1 MKNDNKS
8 VEYQEYVLSLHDE
21 RYIVIRDNHMKKTKL
36 LFLAVLVAMTSCT
49 SYKKVPYLQNSE
61 ALDFSK
67 VSELYDARIQPKDM
81 LTITVS
87 SEKPEAAVPFNLLVQ
102 TPMASSGS
110 YKSIV
115 SQPTLQTYLV
125 DNEGCIDFPIVGKL
139 AIGGMTKGEVE
150 ELIKEKIKSNFTST
164 PIVNVRMANYKI
176 SVLGEVARPNSYTI
190 SNEKVNIFEALALA
204 GDLTVYG
211 KRDGVKLIRES
222 ADGTK
227 KIVPVNL
234 NDANIIYSPYY
245 YMQQNDILYVEP
257 NKAKAR
263 NSGVSS
269 MTSMWFSA
277 TSLIITV
284 VTFMLN
290 LL

>member
-1 MKNDNKS
+1 
-8 VEYQEYVLSLHDE
+8 
-21 RYIVIRDNHMKKTKL
+21 MKKVKL
-36 LFLAVLVAMTSCT
+36 LFLVTLMAMASCT
-49 SYKKVPYLQNSE
+49 SYKKVPYLQNSS
-61 ALDFSK
+61 AIDST
-67 VSELYDARIQPKDM
+67 VVTALYDARIQPKDI
-81 LTITVS
+81 LTIVVS
-87 SEKPEAAVPFNLLVQ
+87 SERPEAAAPYNLMVQ
-102 TPMASSGS
+102 TSMTNTRSL
-110 YKSIV
+110 Y

-125 DNEGCIDFPIVGKL
+125 DNDGCIDFPIIGRL
-139 AIGGMTKGEVE
+139 QIGGMTKSEVE
-150 ELIKEKIKSNFTST
+150 GLIREKISPSFTT
-164 PIVNVRMANYKI
+164 APIVNVRMVNYKI

-227 KIVPVNL
+227 KIVPIDL

-245 YMQQNDILYVEP
+245 YMKQNDILYVEP

-263 NSGVSS
+263 NSDVSS
-269 MTSMWFSA
+269 MTTMMFSA
-277 TSLIITV
+277 TSLFMSV
-284 VTFMLN
+284 VTFLLN

>member
-1 MKNDNKS
+1 
-8 VEYQEYVLSLHDE
+8 
-21 RYIVIRDNHMKKTKL
+21 MKKAKL
-36 LFLAVLVAMTSCT
+36 LFLATLVAMASCT
-49 SYKKVPYLQNSE
+49 SYKKVPYLQNSSTI
-61 ALDFSK
+61 DSTI
-67 VSELYDARIQPKDM
+67 VSELYDARIQPKDV
-81 LTITVS
+81 LTITVN
-87 SEKPEAAVPFNLLVQ
+87 SERPEVAIPFNLVVQ
-102 TPMASSGS
+102 TPVSTSGN
-110 YKSIV
+110 KSLT
-115 SQPTLQTYLV
+115 SQPALQTYLV
-125 DNEGCIDFPIVGKL
+125 DNEGCIEFPTLGKL
-139 AIGGMTKGEVE
+139 HIGGMTKGEVE
-150 ELIKEKIKSNFTST
+150 ELIREKIKSNFTT
-164 PIVNVRMANYKI
+164 APIVNVRMTNYKI
-176 SVLGEVARPNSYTI
+176 SVLGEVTRPNSYTVY
-190 SNEKVNIFEALALA
+190 NEKVNVLEALALA

-211 KRDGVKLIRES
+211 KRDGVKLIREA

-227 KIVPVNL
+227 KIVPLNL

>member
-1 MKNDNKS
+1 
-8 VEYQEYVLSLHDE
+8 
-21 RYIVIRDNHMKKTKL
+21 MKKTKL
-36 LFLAVLVAMTSCT
+36 LFLAVLVAMASCT

-61 ALDFSK
+61 TLDSSI

-81 LTITVS
+81 LTITVN

-102 TPMASSGS
+102 TSMASFGGS
-110 YKSIV
+110 KSV
-115 SQPTLQTYLV
+115 SSQPALQTYLV
-125 DNEGCIDFPIVGKL
+125 DNDGCIDFPVVGKL
-139 AIGGMTKGEVE
+139 EIGGMTKGEVE
-150 ELIKEKIKSNFTST
+150 ELIKEKIKANFTST
-164 PIVNVRMANYKI
+164 PIVNVRMVNYKI

-227 KIVPVNL
+227 KIVPIDL
-234 NDANIIYSPYY
+234 NDANVIHSPYY

-257 NKAKAR
+257 NEAKAR
-263 NSGVSS
+263 NSGVSN